1 VSDAFRVTKVI
12 GERRRALLIL
22 LVMPLFFCTNI
33 VFGRAAIQLGAE
45 PFTLAFLRWGLTA
58 AILAPF
64 VTSEIRHK
72 DIDWTAL
79 WKPLL
84 LMGFLGMWV
93 CGALVYFALKY
104 TSATNG
110 TLIYTSSPVI
120 IILIELIFRGRKI
133 SLREAFGIALAFSG
147 VVAIVVRG
155 SVENLLALSFNL
167 GDLIF
172 VATAI
177 SWAVYSFLL
186 REPRFQSIAVFPLF
200 ACISAAGAF
209 VLAPFALVEIILT
222 SKFPASADVWGYV
235 AGIVVLSSLIAF
247 SSFQYGVKI
256 VGSSVAGIYL
266 YLLPVYGVTLAVLLL
281 GEQLYAFHFWGIVS
295 VLGGVIIATYP
306 RRRKGQPKL

>member
-1 VSDAFRVTKVI
+1 M
-12 GERRRALLIL
+12 L

-33 VFGRAAIQLGAE
+33 IFGRAAIQLGVE

-58 AILAPF
+58 ALLAPF
-64 VTSEIRHK
+64 VTTEIRTAG
-72 DIDWTAL
+72 IDWAAL

-93 CGALVYFALKY
+93 CGALVYLALKY

-120 IILIELIFRGRKI
+120 IILIEFIFRGRRV
-133 SLREAFGIALAFSG
+133 SLREAFGIALAFAG

-155 SVENLLALSFNL
+155 SLENLLSLSFNL

-172 VATAI
+172 VATAV
-177 SWAVYSFLL
+177 SWAIYSFLL
-186 REPRFQSIAVFPLF
+186 RAERFQALPTFPLF
-200 ACISAAGAF
+200 ALIAASGALI
-209 VLAPFALVEIILT
+209 LAPFALVETLMT
-222 SKFPASADVWGYV
+222 LKLPSGALVWAYI
-235 AGIVVLSSLIAF
+235 AGIVLLSSLIAF

-266 YLLPVYGVTLAVLLL
+266 YLLPVYGVTLAVMLL
-281 GEQLYAFHFWGIVS
+281 GERLHVFHFWGIVF
-295 VLGGVIIATYP
+295 VLGGVVIATYP